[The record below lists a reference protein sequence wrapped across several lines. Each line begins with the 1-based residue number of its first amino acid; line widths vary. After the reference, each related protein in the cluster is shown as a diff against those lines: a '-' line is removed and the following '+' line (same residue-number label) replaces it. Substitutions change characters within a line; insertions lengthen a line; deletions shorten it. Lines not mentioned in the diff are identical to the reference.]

1 MESKTKTADLSVRAA
16 FALFQGAILAMAYPL
31 FYFVFPVLVRTY
43 PLLFLFVVIPAL
55 SFLTSLFINLFLQY
69 MYCGSTNINST
80 SMAASISPLSTVVLG
95 GLSYFLPFIRLPISQ
110 LFPELPQE
118 SLEEAKFA
126 RDIWGYSFYLFWA
139 GVYGQTI
146 GSGMIAACP

>member
-1 MESKTKTADLSVRAA
+1 MESKTKTADLSVRAS

-31 FYFVFPVLVRTY
+31 FYFIAPVPVQTY
-43 PLLFLFVVIPAL
+43 PLVFLFLVIPIL
-55 SFLTSLFINLFLQY
+55 SFLSSLFINWFLQY
-69 MYCGSTNINST
+69 MYCGSANINTISI
-80 SMAASISPLSTVVLG
+80 AASISPLTTVVLG
-95 GLSYFLPFIRLPISQ
+95 GLSYFLPFLRLPISQ

-118 SLEEAKFA
+118 SPEDAKFS

-139 GVYGQTI
+139 GVYGQTM